1 MGNRNVNT
9 TLQGAL
15 ILSVAAFIAKLLSAV
30 YRVPFQNMVGNTGF
44 YVYQQVYP
52 LYGIGMTFALSGLPV
67 FISKLIAEAPD
78 LPTQQAVARQ
88 VYHWVWAL
96 ALVMFGGLMLGAA
109 AIARGMGDPQL
120 APLIQM
126 VAWMFLLMPELSVGR
141 GYHQGRFQML
151 PTARSQVVEQLVR
164 VVVILIAAGWATT
177 HDWSVYRMGTWAL
190 SGGTIAA
197 VAALLVLPRWRQRDV
212 FPSGHRRIP
221 HLGRRLLIEGGTL
234 CLLTAMMVLLQLID
248 SFTVKNGLVAG
259 GMSDLAAKS
268 LKGVYDRAQSLVQL
282 GLVVAVAFA
291 TSLLPALSEAE
302 HQQHPKTF
310 KRLTTTMMRIAL
322 VIASAAT
329 AGLISLMP
337 WIDHLLFGN
346 TAGVGML
353 GVYMLSIILATL
365 IQTYNSV
372 LQSQNS
378 YRLTVV
384 ALMAGLL
391 VKCIGNHWA
400 VVNFGAGGASWL
412 TVLSLAAMFAV
423 IWYGSAVELRL
434 GIWSR
439 DFIRKLAGCTILMV
453 AGVRVT
459 VVLMDYWWPVFTAG
473 RLAAGLGL
481 LIAIPV
487 GVAIFFSLAL
497 SWQLLTVRE
506 WLAIPHAETVLR
518 LWQKL
523 SQHGGK

>member
-1 MGNRNVNT
+1 MGKRNVNT

-78 LPTQQAVARQ
+78 LPSQQAVARQ
-88 VYHWVWAL
+88 VYRWVWAL
-96 ALVMFGGLMLGAA
+96 ALVLFGGLMVGAPG
-109 AIARGMGDPQL
+109 IARAMGDVQL
-120 APLIQM
+120 APLIRM

-141 GYHQGRFQML
+141 GYHQGQFRML

-164 VVVILIAAGWATT
+164 VVVILVAAGWAVT
-177 HDWSVYRMGTWAL
+177 HDWSVYRMGMWAL

-197 VAALLVLPRWRQRDV
+197 VAALVVLPRWRQPEVRT
-212 FPSGHRRIP
+212 SWRLP

-234 CLLTAMMVLLQLID
+234 CLLTAMMVLLQLVD

-259 GMSDLAAKS
+259 GMANAAAKS
-268 LKGVYDRAQSLVQL
+268 LKGVYDRAQPLVQL

-291 TSLLPALSEAE
+291 TSLLPALSEAQ
-302 HQQHPKTF
+302 HQQRPKAF

-322 VIASAAT
+322 MIATAAT

-337 WIDHLLFGN
+337 WINRLLFGN
-346 TAGVGML
+346 ITGSWML

-384 ALMAGLL
+384 ALVAGLV
-391 VKCIGNHWA
+391 VKAVANHWA
-400 VVNFGAGGASWL
+400 VVNFGASGASWL
-412 TVLSLAAMFAV
+412 TVISLAVTFLV
-423 IWYGSAVELRL
+423 IWYGSAVTLRS
-434 GIWSR
+434 GIWTR
-439 DFIRKLAGCTILMV
+439 NYIRTLLGCTILMV
-453 AGVRVT
+453 AGVKVAV
-459 VVLMDYWWPVFTAG
+459 VVLEHWWPVLATG
-473 RLAAGLGL
+473 RLAAGVGL
-481 LIAIPV
+481 LITIPI
-487 GVAIFFSLAL
+487 GVAIFLGLAL
-497 SWQLLTVRE
+497 SWRLLSVRE

>member
-15 ILSVAAFIAKLLSAV
+15 ILSIAAFIAKLLSAV

-67 FISKLIAEAPD
+67 FISKLVAEAPD
-78 LPTQQAVARQ
+78 LPSQQQVARQ
-88 VYHWVWAL
+88 VYRWLWGL
-96 ALVMFGGLMLGAA
+96 ALIIFGGLMVGAPG
-109 AIARGMGDPQL
+109 IARGMGDSHL

-126 VAWMFLLMPELSVGR
+126 VAWMFLFMPALSVGR

-164 VVVILIAAGWATT
+164 VIVILVAAGWATS
-177 HDWSVYRMGTWAL
+177 HDWSVYTMGTWAL

-197 VAALLVLPRWRQRDV
+197 MAALLVLPRWRQRDV
-212 FPSGHRRIP
+212 ASVASLP
-221 HLGRRLLIEGGTL
+221 HVGRRLLIEGGTL
-234 CLLTAMMVLLQLID
+234 CLLTAMLVLLQLVD

-259 GMSDLAAKS
+259 GMGDLAAKS
-268 LKGVYDRAQSLVQL
+268 LKGVYDRAQPLVQL

-291 TSLLPALSEAE
+291 TSLLPALTAA
-302 HQQHPKTF
+302 QQERRPAAF

-322 VIASAAT
+322 MVAVAAT

-337 WIDHLLFGN
+337 WINRLLFGD
-346 TAGVGML
+346 TQGSGML
-353 GVYMLSIILATL
+353 AVYMLSIILATL

-372 LQSQNS
+372 LQSQDQ

-384 ALMAGLL
+384 ALAAGLA
-391 VKCIGNHWA
+391 VKIVANHWA
-400 VVNFGAGGASWL
+400 VRNFGATGASWL
-412 TVLSLAAMFAV
+412 TVISLGAILVV
-423 IWYGSAVELRL
+423 IWYGSAETLRS
-434 GIWSR
+434 GIWTKPY
-439 DFIRKLAGCTILMV
+439 IRILLACTILMV
-453 AGVRVT
+453 FGVRFT
-459 VVLMDYWWPVFTAG
+459 VAVLEHWWPALMTS
-473 RLAAGLGL
+473 RLAIGGGL
-481 LIAIPV
+481 LITIPV
-487 GVAIFFSLAL
+487 GGLLFIGLAL
-497 SWQLLTVRE
+497 KWHLLSVRE
-506 WLAIPHAETVLR
+506 WLAIPHGESVLR
-518 LWQKL
+518 LWQQL

>member
-78 LPTQQAVARQ
+78 LPSQQQVARQ
-88 VYHWVWAL
+88 VTRWVWGL
-96 ALVMFGGLMLGAA
+96 AIVLFGGLMLGAS
-109 AIARGMGDPQL
+109 AIARGMGDVQL
-120 APLIQM
+120 APLIRM
-126 VAWMFLLMPELSVGR
+126 VSWMFLFMPALSVGR
-141 GYHQGRFQML
+141 GYHQGRFNML
-151 PTARSQVVEQLVR
+151 PTARSQVIEQLVR
-164 VVVILIAAGWATT
+164 VIVILVAAGWAVH

-190 SGGTIAA
+190 SGGTVAA
-197 VAALLVLPRWRQRDV
+197 VAALLVLPRWRQR
-212 FPSGHRRIP
+212 SGAIMDRVP
-221 HLGRRLLIEGGTL
+221 HVGRRLLVEGGTL
-234 CLLTAMMVLLQLID
+234 CLLTAMMVLLQLVD

-268 LKGVYDRAQSLVQL
+268 LKGVYDRAQPLVQL

-291 TSLLPALSEAE
+291 TSLLPALAEA
-302 HQQHPKTF
+302 QQRGRPQAF
-310 KRLTTTMMRIAL
+310 KQLTTTMMHIAL

-337 WIDHLLFGN
+337 WINRLLFGN
-346 TAGVGML
+346 TQGSDML
-353 GVYMLSIILATL
+353 AVYMLSIILATL

-372 LQSQNS
+372 LQSKND

-384 ALMAGLL
+384 ALISGLI
-391 VKCIGNHWA
+391 VKAVGNHW
-400 VVNFGAGGASWL
+400 VVAHFGGNGASWL
-412 TVLSLAAMFAV
+412 TVLSLGVMFV
-423 IWYGSAVELRL
+423 IIWYGSAQELRS
-434 GIWSR
+434 GIWTQG
-439 DFIRKLAGCTILMV
+439 FIRKLIGCTILMV
-453 AGVRVT
+453 VGVQAVG
-459 VVLMDYWWPVFTAG
+459 VFLEHIWPAMTTE
-473 RLAAGLGL
+473 RLAAGGAL
-481 LIAIPV
+481 LITIPV
-487 GVAIFFSLAL
+487 GVGIFFSLAL

-506 WLAIPHAETVLR
+506 WLAIPHAKIILK
-518 LWQKL
+518 LWQRL

>member
-15 ILSVAAFIAKLLSAV
+15 ILSVAAFVAKLLSAV

-78 LPTQQAVARQ
+78 LATQQTVARQ
-88 VYHWVWAL
+88 VYRWTGGL
-96 ALVMFGGLMLGAA
+96 AVVIFGGLMVGAPWL
-109 AIARGMGDPQL
+109 ARGMGDHQL
-120 APLIQM
+120 TPLIQM
-126 VAWMFLLMPELSVGR
+126 VAWMFLFMPALSVGR
-141 GYHQGRFQML
+141 GYHQGRFDML

-164 VVVILIAAGWATT
+164 VIVILAAAGWAT
-177 HDWSVYRMGTWAL
+177 HHGWSVYRMGTWAL

-197 VAALLVLPRWRQRDV
+197 VAALLTLPRWRTAQSSV
-212 FPSGHRRIP
+212 GRRLP

-234 CLLTAMMVLLQLID
+234 CLLTAMMVLLQLVD

-268 LKGVYDRAQSLVQL
+268 LKGVYDRAQPLVQL

-291 TSLLPALSEAE
+291 TSLLPALTEA
-302 HQQHPKTF
+302 QRQRHPQAF

-322 VIASAAT
+322 VIAAAAT

-337 WIDHLLFGN
+337 WIDRLLFGN
-346 TAGVGML
+346 TQGVGML
-353 GVYMLSIILATL
+353 AIYMLSIILATL

-372 LQSQNS
+372 LQSQDT

-384 ALMAGLL
+384 ALMTGFI
-391 VKCIGNHWA
+391 VKCLFNRWSVIH
-400 VVNFGAGGASWL
+400 FGGVGASWL
-412 TVLSLAAMFAV
+412 TVMSLGVTFAI
-423 IWYGSAVELRL
+423 IWYGSARDLRK
-434 GIWSR
+434 GIWQRS
-439 DFIRKLAGCTILMV
+439 FIRKLLGCTILMV
-453 AGVRVT
+453 AGVQLT
-459 VVLMDYWWPVFTAG
+459 GDLLEHWWPALATG
-473 RLAAGLGL
+473 RLAAGGAL
-481 LIAIPV
+481 LITIPV
-487 GVAIFFSLAL
+487 GVIIFFSLAL

-506 WLAIPHAETVLR
+506 WLAIPHARTLLK

-523 SQHGGK
+523 RHFGGK

>member
-1 MGNRNVNT
+1 MGNRHVNT

-67 FISKLIAEAPD
+67 FISKLIAEAED

-88 VYHWVWAL
+88 VYRWVWAL
-96 ALVMFGGLMLGAA
+96 ALVMFGGLMLGAT
-109 AIARGMGDPQL
+109 AIARGMGDVQL
-120 APLIQM
+120 APLIRV
-126 VAWMFLLMPELSVGR
+126 VAWMFLLMPDLSVGR
-141 GYHQGRFQML
+141 GYHQGQFQML
-151 PTARSQVVEQLVR
+151 PTARSQVIEQLVR
-164 VVVILIAAGWATT
+164 VVVILLAAGWAVT

-190 SGGTIAA
+190 SGGTVAA
-197 VAALLVLPRWRQRDV
+197 VAALFVLPRWRQRDV
-212 FPSGHRRIP
+212 VPGRRIP
-221 HLGRRLLIEGGTL
+221 RLGRRLLIEGGTL
-234 CLLTAMMVLLQLID
+234 CLLTAMMVLLQLVD

-259 GMSDLAAKS
+259 GMNDLAAKS
-268 LKGVYDRAQSLVQL
+268 LKGVYDRAQPLVQL

-291 TSLLPALSEAE
+291 TSLLPALSEA
-302 HQQHPKTF
+302 QQQRRPKAF

-337 WIDHLLFGN
+337 WVDRLLFGN

-353 GVYMLSIILATL
+353 AVYMLSIILATL

-378 YRLTVV
+378 YRLTVL
-384 ALMAGLL
+384 ALLAGLL
-391 VKCIGNHWA
+391 VKCLGNQWA
-400 VVNFGAGGASWL
+400 VRSLGAVGASWM
-412 TVLSLAAMFAV
+412 TVLSLAIMFLV
-423 IWYGSAVELRL
+423 IWYGSAVELRT
-434 GIWSR
+434 GIWQR
-439 DFIRKLAGCTILMV
+439 DFIRKLVGCMILMV
-453 AGVRVT
+453 AGVRLV
-459 VVLMDYWWPVFTAG
+459 VVLLSAGWPA
-473 RLAAGLGL
+473 LAANRIAAGIGL
-481 LIAIPV
+481 LLAIPV
-487 GVAIFFSLAL
+487 GVVLFVTLAL

-506 WLAIPHAETVLR
+506 WLAIPHAEVL
-518 LWQKL
+518 LKFWQKI

>member
-15 ILSVAAFIAKLLSAV
+15 ILSIAAFIAKLLSAV

-78 LPTQQAVARQ
+78 LPSQQAVARQ
-88 VYHWVWAL
+88 VSRWVWGL
-96 ALVMFGGLMLGAA
+96 AGVIFGGLMLGAP
-109 AIARGMGDPQL
+109 AIARGMGDSQL

-126 VAWMFLLMPELSVGR
+126 VAWMFLLMPALSVGR
-141 GYHQGRFQML
+141 GYHQGRFHML

-164 VVVILIAAGWATT
+164 VVVILVAAGWATS

-197 VAALLVLPRWRQRDV
+197 VAALMVLPRWRQPQQPTGWRV
-212 FPSGHRRIP
+212 P
-221 HLGRRLLIEGGTL
+221 HLGRRLLVEGGTL
-234 CLLTAMMVLLQLID
+234 CLLTAMMVLLQLVD

-268 LKGVYDRAQSLVQL
+268 LKGVYDRAQPLVQL

-291 TSLLPALSEAE
+291 TSLLPALSEAQ
-302 HQQHPKTF
+302 HQDRPQAF

-337 WIDHLLFGN
+337 WINRLLFGD
-346 TAGVGML
+346 TQGSGML
-353 GVYMLSIILATL
+353 AVYMLGIILATL

-372 LQSQNS
+372 LQSQDS

-384 ALMAGLL
+384 ALVTGLV
-391 VKCIGNHWA
+391 VKCVANRWA
-400 VVNFGAGGASWL
+400 VLHFGAGGASWL
-412 TVLSLAAMFAV
+412 TVLSLAVMFLV
-423 IWYGSAVELRL
+423 IWYGSAQELRA
-434 GIWSR
+434 GVWSQA
-439 DFIRKLAGCTILMV
+439 FIRTLLGCTILMV
-453 AGVRVT
+453 AGVRL
-459 VVLMDYWWPVFTAG
+459 VVMLLEAWWPVLATG
-473 RLAAGLGL
+473 RLAAGVGL
-481 LIAIPV
+481 LITIPV
-487 GVAIFFSLAL
+487 GVVIFFSLAL
-497 SWQLLTVRE
+497 SWRLLTVRE
-506 WLAIPHAETVLR
+506 WLAIPHAEIVLR

>member
-1 MGNRNVNT
+1 MGNRNVNK

-78 LPTQQAVARQ
+78 LPGQQQVARQ
-88 VYHWVWAL
+88 VYRWVWGL
-96 ALVMFGGLMLGAA
+96 ALMIFGGLMLGAD
-109 AIARGMGDPQL
+109 AIARGMGDRQL

-126 VAWMFLLMPELSVGR
+126 VAWMFLFMPDLSVSR
-141 GYHQGRFQML
+141 GYHQGQFQML

-164 VVVILIAAGWATT
+164 VIVILVAAAWAT
-177 HDWSVYRMGTWAL
+177 HHQWSVYRMGTWAL

-197 VAALLVLPRWRQRDV
+197 VAALVVLPSWRQRSV
-212 FPSGHRRIP
+212 ATGQRVAHV
-221 HLGRRLLIEGGTL
+221 GRRLLVEGGTL
-234 CLLTAMMVLLQLID
+234 CLLTAMMVLLQLVD

-259 GMSDLAAKS
+259 GMGDLAAKS
-268 LKGVYDRAQSLVQL
+268 LKGVYDRAQPLVQL

-291 TSLLPALSEAE
+291 TSLLPALAEAQ
-302 HQQHPKTF
+302 HQHRPKAF
-310 KRLTTTMMRIAL
+310 KQLTTTMMHIAL
-322 VIASAAT
+322 VIATAAA

-337 WIDHLLFGN
+337 WINRLLFGDEQGS
-346 TAGVGML
+346 TML

-372 LQSQNS
+372 LQSKNA

-384 ALMAGLL
+384 ALMSGLV
-391 VKCIGNHWA
+391 VKVLANHWA
-400 VVNFGAGGASWL
+400 VRHFGASGASWL
-412 TVLSLAAMFAV
+412 TVLSLVVMFLV
-423 IWYGSAVELRL
+423 IWYGSPNELRD

-439 DFIRKLAGCTILMV
+439 PFIRKLLGCTILMV
-453 AGVRVT
+453 AGVRAT
-459 VVLMDYWWPVFTAG
+459 AVLLAFWWPATMTG
-473 RLAAGLGL
+473 RLAAGGAL

-487 GVAIFFSLAL
+487 GVLLFLGLAL

-506 WLAIPHAETVLR
+506 WLAVPHAKSVLR
-518 LWQKL
+518 LWQKIG
-523 SQHGGK
+523 QHGGK

>member
-1 MGNRNVNT
+1 MAKRNVNT

-67 FISKLIAEAPD
+67 FISKLIAETPD
-78 LPTQQAVARQ
+78 LPSQQAVARQ
-88 VYHWVWAL
+88 VYHWVWGL
-96 ALVMFGGLMLGAA
+96 AIVMFGGLMLGAPA
-109 AIARGMGDPQL
+109 LARGMGDPQL

-126 VAWMFLLMPELSVGR
+126 VAWMFLFMPALSVGR

-164 VVVILIAAGWATT
+164 VVVILVAAGWATT

-197 VAALLVLPRWRQRDV
+197 VAALLVLPRWRQQTAS
-212 FPSGHRRIP
+212 PGHRLP
-221 HLGRRLLIEGGTL
+221 HVGRRLLIEGGTL
-234 CLLTAMMVLLQLID
+234 CLLTAMMVLLQLVD
-248 SFTVKNGLVAG
+248 SFTVKNGLVAS
-259 GMSDLAAKS
+259 GMGDFAAKS
-268 LKGVYDRAQSLVQL
+268 LKGVYDRAQPLVQL

-291 TSLLPALSEAE
+291 TSLLPALSEAQ
-302 HQQHPKTF
+302 HQQRPQAF

-322 VIASAAT
+322 MIASAAT
-329 AGLISLMP
+329 AGLIVLMP
-337 WIDHLLFGN
+337 WINRLLFGN
-346 TAGVGML
+346 TTGAGML
-353 GVYMLSIILATL
+353 AVYMLSIILATL

-384 ALMAGLL
+384 ALVAGLV
-391 VKCIGNHWA
+391 VKCVANHWA
-400 VVNFGAGGASWL
+400 VVQFGATGASWL
-412 TVLSLAAMFAV
+412 TVISLAVMFGV
-423 IWYGSAVELRL
+423 IWYGSPVELRL

-439 DFIRKLAGCTILMV
+439 DFIRKLLGCTILMV
-453 AGVRVT
+453 AGVQL
-459 VVLMDYWWPVFTAG
+459 VVGLLERAWPVLIAG
-473 RLAAGLGL
+473 RLAAGVGL
-481 LIAIPV
+481 LVTIPV
-487 GVAIFFSLAL
+487 GVAIFLGLAL
-497 SWQLLTVRE
+497 GWQLLTVRE
-506 WLAIPHAETVLR
+506 WLAVPHAEKLLK

-523 SQHGGK
+523 SQHGGN